1 MSEKSLKTSVK
12 AAGKKTAVKN
22 RSVKR
27 PVSAKKKEPSSAA
40 VSDLTNE
47 ANVSAETKPEKKV
60 APKSGPASK
69 KSAVK
74 KSAAGKTKKAAVAAK
89 KVAVK
94 ALKKNIKVGKP
105 VSPAPVFTTPY
116 PEVNMGEQL
125 FTPEIE
131 PQAADEK
138 LKKQVAEYNTLP
150 FRRTYRGLAFYLTL
164 FVMLMT
170 LLFAWLSG
178 DSDILFGLG
187 FIVPILYLV
196 YRSYRTSY
204 IIAIIW
210 WSLEKLIQL
219 TEVTRTSA
227 AVSVILWWILISYV
241 YFRAMRVEMLR
252 LKEDAGRGRKVSYR
266 PLFRDLAL
274 AVVMLFVI
282 TFGVAF
288 ISI

>member
-27 PVSAKKKEPSSAA
+27 PVSAKKKA
-40 VSDLTNE
+40 
-47 ANVSAETKPEKKV
+47 

-69 KSAVK
+69 KPVVK
-74 KSAAGKTKKAAVAAK
+74 KSAAGKTKKAAIAVK

-94 ALKKNIKVGKP
+94 ALKKNIKAGKP

-187 FIVPILYLV
+187 FIVPVLYLV

-204 IIAIIW
+204 VIAIIW

>member
-60 APKSGPASK
+60 APKSKPASK

-125 FTPEIE
+125 FTPEIG

-150 FRRTYRGLAFYLTL
+150 FRRTYRGLAFYLTS

-178 DSDILFGLG
+178 A
-187 FIVPILYLV
+187 
-196 YRSYRTSY
+196 
-204 IIAIIW
+204 AI
-210 WSLEKLIQL
+210 
-219 TEVTRTSA
+219 
-227 AVSVILWWILISYV
+227 Y
-241 YFRAMRVEMLR
+241 
-252 LKEDAGRGRKVSYR
+252 
-266 PLFRDLAL
+266 
-274 AVVMLFVI
+274 
-282 TFGVAF
+282 
-288 ISI
+288 

>member
-1 MSEKSLKTSVK
+1 MSEKTLKTAVK
-12 AAGKKTAVKN
+12 ATRKKTAVKN
-22 RSVKR
+22 KNIKR
-27 PVSAKKKEPSSAA
+27 PASAPKKVLPALD
-40 VSDLTNE
+40 VSDLND
-47 ANVSAETKPEKKV
+47 VSAEATPKKKA
-60 APKSGPASK
+60 APKSKAASKKPVAK
-69 KSAVK
+69 KSAV
-74 KSAAGKTKKAAVAAK
+74 AKTPKAVAK

-94 ALKKNIKVGKP
+94 ALKKNIKAAKP
-105 VSPAPVFTTPY
+105 VSPIPVFATPY
-116 PEVNMGEQL
+116 PEVNMGETL
-125 FTPEIE
+125 ITPEIV
-131 PQAADEK
+131 PQIADEK
-138 LKKQVAEYNTLP
+138 LKKQVAEYHTLP

-164 FVMLMT
+164 FVMMMT

-178 DSDILFGLG
+178 DSDILFGLS
-187 FIVPILYLV
+187 FIVPVLYLV

-204 IIAIIW
+204 VIAIIW

-252 LKEDAGRGRKVSYR
+252 LKEDAGRGRKVSCR
-266 PLFRDLAL
+266 PLFRDLVL